1 MDASHIGTF
10 LLVAALVLAATGL
23 ILLLAGGLG
32 LGKLPGDFAFGKKN
46 VRIYVPIATSIILS
60 VVGTIV
66 LNLFFRRRG

>member
-1 MDASHIGTF
+1 MDVSHIGTF

-46 VRIYVPIATSIILS
+46 VRVYVPIATSVILS

-66 LNLFFRRRG
+66 LNLYFRRRG